1 MYVEC
6 EWCGKMFY
14 RRKSDKRYTGIYCSQ
29 DCITARD
36 QSNYKVKF
44 LRENKVFRIVHYESK
59 ENVIFACRTCGE
71 QYTADSTSA
80 MKRRTC
86 PNCRR
91 IKAQKEKELEE
102 KRRELKALQKR
113 LEELET
119 KIERGWK
126 AAQRREGHKETVRAA
141 RKRIELRRGNRI
153 KVNGEI
159 DKDISLKRLFRR
171 DKGICHICGK
181 PCDYEDYTRSDKGA
195 FIVGKLY
202 PSIDHVKPLSHGGT
216 HTWDNVRLAHMICN
230 AYKGNKIPALNPD
243 F

>member
-1 MYVEC
+1 MIVKC
-6 EWCGKMFY
+6 EWCGKTFY

-44 LRENKVFRIVHYESK
+44 LRENRVFRIVHYESK
-59 ENVIFACRTCGE
+59 ENVVFACRTCGE

-80 MKRRTC
+80 LKRRTC
-86 PNCRR
+86 SNCKR

-102 KRRELKALQKR
+102 KRRELKVLQKR

-141 RKRIELRRGNRI
+141 RKRIELRRENRI

-171 DKGICHICGK
+171 DNGICHICGK
-181 PCDYEDYTRSDKGA
+181 SCDYEDYTRSDKGA
-195 FIVGKLY
+195 FIAGKLY

-216 HTWDNVRLAHMICN
+216 HTWDNIRLAHMVCN
-230 AYKGNKIPALNPD
+230 AYKGDKIPALNPY